1 MVRREQVGK
10 MDGRFVPTQS
20 ESVCKTP
27 LTSFQLHTFSA
38 LEAVNGLAG
47 SETLTVIK
55 YNFFFFVL
63 SLSGVSLGP
72 PPPKPPAYKVIIA
85 KVSSRLL

>member
-38 LEAVNGLAG
+38 LEAVNGLVG

-55 YNFFFFVL
+55 YDFFFFVL
-63 SLSGVSLGP
+63 SRFFGASAAETPSIQSN
-72 PPPKPPAYKVIIA
+72 YCQ
-85 KVSSRLL
+85 S

>member
-10 MDGRFVPTQS
+10 MDGWFVPTQS

-55 YNFFFFVL
+55 YDFFFFVL
-63 SLSGVSLGP
+63 SRFFGGP

-85 KVSSRLL
+85 KVNSRLL

>member
-38 LEAVNGLAG
+38 LEAVNELAG

-55 YNFFFFVL
+55 YDFFFFVL
-63 SLSGVSLGP
+63 SLSRASLGASAAETP
-72 PPPKPPAYKVIIA
+72 SIQSNYCQ
-85 KVSSRLL
+85 S